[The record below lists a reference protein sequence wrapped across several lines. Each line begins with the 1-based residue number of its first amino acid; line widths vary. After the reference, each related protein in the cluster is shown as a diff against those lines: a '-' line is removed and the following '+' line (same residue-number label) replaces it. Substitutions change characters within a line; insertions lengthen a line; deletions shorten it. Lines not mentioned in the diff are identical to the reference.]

1 MDTKQTFDIFKI
13 KYYKEQT
20 VMNTSILCNV
30 NLITVTLS
38 LKEKPPNFL
47 FYCISKCFIFMK
59 KPEGVLNFTYIFVW
73 SRSTASI
80 YPGSH
85 SHLPTF
91 TVEVRLPSSL
101 LPDPWSPLTL
111 LPPTILLS
119 GLSPP
124 STNTTKCKATD
135 TKKKAD
141 CYSKRKKGRLI
152 FLYKSMGFV
161 GTSNQNYSISM
172 GIKAKFNCIFYFIV

>member
-1 MDTKQTFDIFKI
+1 MFDIFKI
-13 KYYKEQT
+13 KYYREQT

-30 NLITVTLS
+30 SLITVTWS
-38 LKEKPPNFL
+38 FKGNPPNYL

-73 SRSTASI
+73 SRSTASL

-119 GLSPP
+119 NLSPP

-141 CYSKRKKGRLI
+141 CYSYVLE
-152 FLYKSMGFV
+152 
-161 GTSNQNYSISM
+161 
-172 GIKAKFNCIFYFIV
+172 